1 MPDHPQPEHASE
13 SGKQN
18 TADST
23 AAQNSSST
31 THWKNQIIVAGVMV
45 GLLVGGYLGYRYF
58 RGVKR
63 QQRPEQA
70 QPVTVTAAA
79 VETDSWSRQLTAVG
93 SLEAPQGVD
102 VTASLGGKV
111 VSIEFESGDRVRM
124 GDLLIRQDTSSE
136 RAELRA
142 TQSKLEQAERD
153 LDRAERLVEQRAIT
167 EEEYEQLATEVES
180 LTAQAAQQRA
190 TIDKKQIAAP
200 FTGMLGISRIDVG
213 EFLER

>member
-142 TQSKLEQAERD
+142 TQSKLEQAERP
-153 LDRAERLVEQRAIT
+153 RSPKRRLRST
-167 EEEYEQLATEVES
+167 LMGN
-180 LTAQAAQQRA
+180 RC
-190 TIDKKQIAAP
+190 
-200 FTGMLGISRIDVG
+200 M
-213 EFLER
+213 